1 MATYKI
7 TIDER
12 TKRGKALLAVI
23 KNSKDVTIITPDAKE
38 NEALGRI
45 GMEALQDPDNTQIE
59 INEDPV
65 GYFKKLCG

>member
-1 MATYKI
+1 MAIYKI

-12 TKRGKALLAVI
+12 TKRGKALLGII
-23 KNSKDVTIITPDAKE
+23 KNSEDITIITPDAKE

>member
-1 MATYKI
+1 MAIYKI
-7 TIDER
+7 NIDER

-59 INEDPV
+59 IKEDPV